1 MRPTF
6 MVAWWNQQLMMGI
19 SISDRLGRNA
29 MDAYIRMQDWD
40 SVASIK
46 DIAGGS
52 YIVAHSILYIGVT
65 ICT

>member
-1 MRPTF
+1 MQPTF

-29 MDAYIRMQDWD
+29 MGARICMQDWD
-40 SVASIK
+40 SAASIK

-52 YIVAHSILYIGVT
+52 YILAHSMLYIGVT
-65 ICT
+65 ICM